1 VKQRLLC
8 FCAYFLMALAAL
20 AALASLIVVAI
31 IGLGMKSAVAGIV
44 VILAG
49 FILTAISATILV
61 AVAQILLLFVRVE
74 EKLSNLAARLEP
86 KTGD

>member
-1 VKQRLLC
+1 MKRRLLF

-20 AALASLIVVAI
+20 VALMGLTATVI
-31 IGLGMKSAVAGIV
+31 IGLNMTSLVAMAAVMLV
-44 VILAG
+44 G

-74 EKLSNLAARLEP
+74 AELADLASRLKLT
-86 KTGD
+86 TGD

>member
-1 VKQRLLC
+1 MKQRLLC